1 MKGNLLFKI
10 MSFLTTQMSFLRRQE
25 SRFVRSL
32 YKREMQKF
40 SGFPIRDFWN
50 DGSNVSSSSGFQTC
64 VSRELQIRKTLT
76 TSSSRLRVASLE
88 LTFLLLSF
96 ILLSPLS
103 LSAQDNTNYPEI
115 RQALDAKNLWLAK
128 KELSKVFPDNPNDP
142 ALTFYQAE
150 IWIQEG
156 EVEYAK
162 GNFRNA
168 WEYYS
173 KAHEVW
179 ASHPTVR
186 RRYEELRGKKIVNN
200 AVPATENNENN
211 SQKPKKVA
219 VGIPWMFGLTGEQGK
234 KKPDIE
240 NTFSYSEAN
249 PPLPPFEKGGVDQVP
264 FRKGD
269 TGDSSSIQKNSGS
282 TKIVYISDSS
292 NLEEVKTILAEINQ
306 DLKQIKNSSNKEI
319 SVMHV
324 DANAITLSR
333 NFVFNTIGL
342 FGVVFVSLVFFVFK
356 LNASVSELKR
366 KR

>member
-1 MKGNLLFKI
+1 MMKKADI
-10 MSFLTTQMSFLRRQE
+10 
-25 SRFVRSL
+25 
-32 YKREMQKF
+32 
-40 SGFPIRDFWN
+40 
-50 DGSNVSSSSGFQTC
+50 SSSEALEMATKITC
-64 VSRELQIRKTLT
+64 RSISARS
-76 TSSSRLRVASLE
+76 TSSVTGYLVLI
-88 LTFLLLSF
+88 F
-96 ILLSPLS
+96 ILLFSLT

-186 RRYEELRGKKIVNN
+186 RRYEELRGKKLVNN
-200 AVPATENNENN
+200 AVPARENNENN
-211 SQKPKKVA
+211 SQKPRKVA

-234 KKPDIE
+234 TKPDIE
-240 NTFSYSEAN
+240 NTSNYPEQIQSNEVNLSFKDIVQTKDGKSN
-249 PPLPPFEKGGVDQVP
+249 PSNTSIEKSQ
-264 FRKGD
+264 
-269 TGDSSSIQKNSGS
+269 GS

-306 DLKQIKNSSNKEI
+306 DLKQIKNFSNKEN

-342 FGVVFVSLVFFVFK
+342 FGVVFVSLIFFIFK
-356 LNASVSELKR
+356 LSASVNELQRR
-366 KR
+366 KK

>member
-1 MKGNLLFKI
+1 M
-10 MSFLTTQMSFLRRQE
+10 MTTVISNFC
-25 SRFVRSL
+25 
-32 YKREMQKF
+32 RE
-40 SGFPIRDFWN
+40 
-50 DGSNVSSSSGFQTC
+50 
-64 VSRELQIRKTLT
+64 KTP
-76 TSSSRLRVASLE
+76 
-88 LTFLLLSF
+88 LSARWKSCEKS
-96 ILLSPLS
+96 ILLRTNQPNRFKEYRPLTMGRFEVTGVVVSLIISLFLYSLS
-103 LSAQDNTNYPEI
+103 LSAQDNTSYPEI

-186 RRYEELRGKKIVNN
+186 RRYEELRGKKLVNN
-200 AVPATENNENN
+200 SVPAKENNENN
-211 SQKPKKVA
+211 SQKPKRVA
-219 VGIPWMFGLTGEQGK
+219 VGIPWMFGLTGNQGQEK
-234 KKPDIE
+234 SE
-240 NTFSYSEAN
+240 TANTANYPEELQSAVN

-269 TGDSSSIQKNSGS
+269 TGDSSSIEKSQGN

-306 DLKQIKNSSNKEI
+306 DLKQIKNSSNKEN
-319 SVMHV
+319 SVMHI

-342 FGVVFVSLVFFVFK
+342 FGIVFVSLIFFVFK

-366 KR
+366 KKAGH